1 MDLSDLRREYSK
13 AGLHES
19 ELATNPFEQFSRWFN
34 DIDQTDFLD
43 STAMVLG
50 TSGSDGQIHQRIVL
64 LKAFDENGFVFYSN
78 YNSQKGQDINSNSG
92 VSLLFAWHVLD
103 RQVIVS
109 GIAKKIASDLSDQYF
124 SSRPRGSQ
132 IAAVI
137 SPQSQKIESREKLEQ
152 EFSRVEKKVDDGPIL
167 RPDNWGGYCVEP
179 QRFEFWQGRTSRL
192 HDRLVYERTERGW
205 SVGRLS
211 P

>member
-19 ELATNPFEQFSRWFN
+19 ELAANPFEQFSRWFN
-34 DIDQTDFLD
+34 EIDQTDFLD

-64 LKAFDENGFVFYSN
+64 LKAFDKNGFVFYSN
-78 YNSQKGQDINSNSG
+78 YNSQKGQDISSNSR
-92 VSLLFAWHVLD
+92 VSLLFAWHALD

-109 GIAKKIASDLSDQYF
+109 GNAYKIASDLSDQYF

-137 SPQSQKIESREKLEQ
+137 SPQSQKIESRENLEQ
-152 EFSRVEKKVDDGPIL
+152 EFARVERKLDDEPIL
-167 RPDNWGGYCVEP
+167 RPDSWGGYCVEP
-179 QRFEFWQGRTSRL
+179 ERFEFWQGRISRL
-192 HDRLVYERTERGW
+192 HDRLVYARTEQGW
-205 SVGRLS
+205 SIGRLS